1 MQRARLLS
9 LERIVAMLKKLSS
22 HNRSRIKAL
31 AAGGVALISST
42 FLPTAASAV
51 ANWFGSWDYVL
62 RHDAEGQPL
71 AAFARLRGE
80 NGSLLWLTCQRQ
92 VLESDEPPVS
102 FITAAV
108 AQKQYLGRSD
118 PRGRSTVY
126 WFDGGSPE
134 VGHWVYRDR
143 YGQIPVPE
151 QVHAFVDRLA
161 QAQSLIVELSNY
173 RFETR
178 TVEFRLNAEDTRNV
192 AERFRKDCGDILR
205 ETPPDPESGLT
216 VTKLRKAAP

>member
-1 MQRARLLS
+1 LVRV
-9 LERIVAMLKKLSS
+9 IAMLKKLSF
-22 HNRSRIKAL
+22 HSRIAAL
-31 AAGGVALISST
+31 TAGLASVAALLA
-42 FLPTAASAV
+42 LPTDAGAV

-62 RHDAEGQPL
+62 RHDPEGQPQ

-92 VLESDEPPVS
+92 VLDSEQPPVP

-134 VGHWVYRDR
+134 VSHWIYRDR
-143 YGQIPVPE
+143 HGQIAEPE

-161 QAQSLIVELSNY
+161 RAHSLTVELSNY
-173 RFETR
+173 RYETR
-178 TVEFRLNAEDTRNV
+178 KLEFHLDVGDTRNV

-205 ETPPDPESGLT
+205 ETPPGP
-216 VTKLRKAAP
+216 